1 MSNRIKRFNE
11 SKLVKVSEI
20 LDIVEDSWVDM
31 KDELDGYKF
40 TTTPNDD
47 YIILTVERKSYKVLD
62 EVFNSSTGGI
72 DTDIVSYY
80 DIQKEVFQR
89 LYVVGKKLENFYE
102 FGEGFNIQ
110 ITNSTTSI
118 MMYYNENITVK
129 SSNED

>member
-1 MSNRIKRFNE
+1 
-11 SKLVKVSEI
+11 VKVSEI

>member
-1 MSNRIKRFNE
+1 LSNRIKRFNE